1 MTAAELNAA
10 ERAEAE
16 RRRQEHYGPG
26 PGPGPVTGSGTG
38 SVSPRFRLR
47 AMSPGYYPDELERS
61 RAHNR
66 DAALLLE
73 DDLGLRS
80 PDRAKKRPHPQEP
93 PSPSSKKRRPEPTAA
108 SYPHLHVPSRLPSPP
123 ARGRQVSES
132 PPPVVIAG
140 SSSGRGRGKGSRGGR
155 GSRGGKVPGT
165 RPPPTTEPVEEQD
178 TKPKIKR
185 ARKSK
190 NGLDTGLP
198 ESFYPS
204 VVPARLQVPDG
215 SESGASSPAGTPFI
229 PLHAPLPSLPLV
241 GKVDHA
247 TLVKRAIQLEENQR
261 KIWVSLAR
269 KDIPKAYKLQASSY
283 QTKLLQSKKLSS
295 LVASY
300 SKKPFARTIATT
312 KLAQVKSKRLMR
324 EMLVFWRK
332 HDKEEKDLRK
342 KAEKAQVDRA
352 KVEEEKREAQRQA
365 RKLEFLIS
373 QTELYSHF
381 VGNKLKTSELE
392 QGPETTSQ
400 PTASAEK
407 SAAIRHI
414 EEDGDQA
421 HNSLP
426 AIDFADADERNLHR
440 HAAQNAREAI
450 DAAKQRAKEF
460 DEARKRELEQA
471 RYDTYIQADEDEDE
485 DDGQGESDPDA
496 APGKPLVDL
505 DSDELNFQ
513 NPTSLTDMSV
523 GQPKMLQA
531 QLKEYQ
537 LKGLNWLATLYEQGI
552 NGILADEMGLGKA
565 GTVQSISLLAYLA
578 ETHQIW
584 GPFLV
589 IAPASTLHNWQQE
602 LTRFV
607 PALKTLPYWGN
618 IKDRTTLRK
627 FWNKKQICY
636 DKDAPFHV
644 LVTSYQLVVADE
656 KYFQRVKWQ
665 YMVLDEAQAI
675 KSSSSARWKTL
686 LGFNCRNRLLLTG
699 TPVQNSMQ
707 ELWAL
712 LHFIM
717 PSLFDSHDE
726 FSEWFSKDI
735 ESAAENKGSQLNE
748 HQLRRLHMI
757 LKPFMLRRVK
767 RNVQNELSEKIE
779 QDIFCDLSPRQ
790 RALYRGLRANVS
802 IAELLERAN
811 NLGDADSARSLM
823 NLVMQFRKVCNHP
836 ELFERADVV
845 APFTFTAFGRSGNL
859 AREGDLLYCPDSA
872 SNPIKFWLPRVFER
886 DGGLIHLPGYHTRAG
901 FENKWFGCEASLWT
915 RDRLVGYGWLSL
927 LGLGAQDIWEYCGSR
942 RVEQLIWAASRE
954 REASESSRFAS
965 DPDFSPHS
973 VAPKYVIPKRN
984 YDYLEIA
991 EGYPKLVDIRSEI
1004 WSQSCLS
1011 RPLMF
1016 WRSDS
1021 AVATPIIPLMNDRM
1035 FVERSRRALDA
1046 PRESLLLFGL
1056 PRSLKDVPSAAEA
1069 WGNRFPGAPSSGLL
1083 AASRAE
1089 QLPVTPM
1096 HIPEAKRLIYDSAKL
1111 ARLDTLLTE
1120 LKAGGHRVLVYF
1132 QMTRMIDLMEEYL
1145 VYRQYSYLRLD
1156 GGSKLEDRRDMVRDW
1171 QTNPNIFVFLLST
1184 RAGGLGINLTA
1195 ADTVVFY
1202 DHDWNPSN
1210 DAQAMD
1216 RAHRLGQT
1224 RQVTVY
1230 RLITKG
1236 TIDERIVQ
1244 LARVKK
1250 DVQDIVVGNK
1260 QFTEA
1265 TTSKEIVSLLLDDDQ
1280 LANLATKGMP
1290 NTQTQPSGS
1299 SALMNSNRDLWADE
1313 GDEFFGSSTLNAPKE
1328 NIEEPTPSAT
1338 GMNTPNASFEPVY
1351 GRGLKKDGTRK
1362 LKPGRK
1368 TGPGGSKAERRKKR
1382 GPITGDT
1389 LPDEL

>member
-1 MTAAELNAA
+1 MDVSIMTAAELNAA

-16 RRRQEHYGPG
+16 RRRQEYYKPG
-26 PGPGPVTGSGTG
+26 TA
-38 SVSPRFRLR
+38 SPRFRLR
-47 AMSPGYYPDELERS
+47 AMSPGNEEHERERS

-80 PDRAKKRPHPQEP
+80 PDRDRDRAKKRPHPHPHEP
-93 PSPSSKKRRPEPTAA
+93 PSPSSKKRRETAN
-108 SYPHLHVPSRLPSPP
+108 YPHLHVPSRPSSPPRAQPSQSPP
-123 ARGRQVSES
+123 AAV
-132 PPPVVIAG
+132 PG

-155 GSRGGKVPGT
+155 GSRGGKVST
-165 RPPPTTEPVEEQD
+165 RPPPTEPDEAE
-178 TKPKIKR
+178 TKPKVKR
-185 ARKSK
+185 PRKSK
-190 NGLDTGLP
+190 NGVDTGLP

-204 VVPARLQVPDG
+204 VPARLVAEDSG
-215 SESGASSPAGTPFI
+215 SGTSSPAGTPFI
-229 PLHAPLPSLPLV
+229 PLDAPLPPLPAV
-241 GKVDHA
+241 GKIDHA
-247 TLVKRAIQLEENQR
+247 TLVKRAIQLEDNQR

-283 QTKLLQSKKLSS
+283 QTKLLQTKKLAS
-295 LVASY
+295 LVGSY
-300 SKKPFARTIATT
+300 AKKPFARTIATT
-312 KLAQVKSKRLMR
+312 KLTQVKSKRLMR

-332 HDKEEKDLRK
+332 HDREEKDLRK

-392 QGPETTSQ
+392 KAPDTTSEPSSSNQ
-400 PTASAEK
+400 PAEQ

-414 EEDGDQA
+414 EEDGEASPSD
-421 HNSLP
+421 LP
-426 AIDFADADERNLHR
+426 EIDFGDADERNLHR
-440 HAAQNAREAI
+440 HAAQSARQAI
-450 DAAKQRAKEF
+450 DAAKQRAKQF
-460 DEARKRELEQA
+460 DEIRRREYEEA
-471 RYDTYIQADEDEDE
+471 KKNTEPMDEDADGEEEEDTE
-485 DDGQGESDPDA
+485 P
-496 APGKPLVDL
+496 PTGKPLVDL

-531 QLKEYQ
+531 RLKEYQ

-552 NGILADEMGLGKA
+552 NGILADEMGLGK
-565 GTVQSISLLAYLA
+565 TVQSISLLAYLA

-607 PALKTLPYWGN
+607 PSLKTLPYWGN

-845 APFTFTAFGRSGNL
+845 APFSFTSFGRSGNL

-872 SNPIKFWLPRVFER
+872 WNPISFNLPRVFER
-886 DGGLIHLPGYHTRAG
+886 DGGLVRLPGHKTRAG
-901 FENKWFGCEASLWT
+901 FENKWFATEGSLWT
-915 RDRLVGYGWLSL
+915 RDRLAGYGWLLL
-927 LGLGAQDIWEYCGSR
+927 LGLGAQDVWEYCVSR
-942 RVEQLIWAASRE
+942 RIEQLIWGAKRDRE
-954 REASESSRFAS
+954 IDQGGLAS
-965 DPDFSPHS
+965 DPDFSPYS
-973 VAPKYVIPKRN
+973 AAPKYTISRRN
-984 YDYLEIA
+984 YEYLEIA
-991 EGYPKLVDIRSEI
+991 EGHPKLLDIRSEL
-1004 WSQSCLS
+1004 WTQSCLS

-1016 WRSDS
+1016 WRTDG
-1021 AVATPIIPLMNDRM
+1021 AVATPIVPWMNDRM
-1035 FVERSRRALDA
+1035 FVERSTRTLEA

-1056 PRSLKDVPSAAEA
+1056 PRSLKEVPSVAEA
-1069 WGNRFPGAPSSGLL
+1069 WGNRFPGVPPSGML
-1083 AASRAE
+1083 AVSRPE

-1120 LKAGGHRVLVYF
+1120 LKAGGHRVLIYF

-1230 RLITKG
+1230 RLITRG

-1290 NTQTQPSGS
+1290 NTQPQPSGS
-1299 SALMNSNRDLWADE
+1299 STLMNTNRDLWADE
-1313 GDEFFGSSTLNAPKE
+1313 GDEFFGSSTLATAKDNA
-1328 NIEEPTPSAT
+1328 EEATPSGT
-1338 GMNTPNASFEPVY
+1338 GVNTPNNGPELVY

-1382 GPITGDT
+1382 GPVTGDT

>member
-1 MTAAELNAA
+1 MDTSVMTAAELNAA

-16 RRRQEHYGPG
+16 RRRQEHSRPEG
-26 PGPGPVTGSGTG
+26 GTT
-38 SVSPRFRLR
+38 SPRFRLR
-47 AMSPGYYPDELERS
+47 AMSPAYYPDEQERERERS

-80 PDRAKKRPHPQEP
+80 PDRAKKRPHPHEP
-93 PSPSSKKRRPEPTAA
+93 PSPSSKKRRPEITAA
-108 SYPHLHVPSRLPSPP
+108 SYPHLHVPARLPSPP
-123 ARGRQVSES
+123 SRVRDPSES
-132 PPPVVIAG
+132 PPPVVVPTP
-140 SSSGRGRGKGSRGGR
+140 SSTRARGKGSRGGR

-165 RPPPTTEPVEEQD
+165 RPPPATDSANPDEPD

-185 ARKSK
+185 PRKSK
-190 NGLDTGLP
+190 NGVDTGLP

-204 VVPARLQVPDG
+204 VVPSRLQVPDD
-215 SESGASSPAGTPFI
+215 SESAASSPAGTPFI
-229 PLHAPLPSLPLV
+229 PLDSPLPSLPVV

-283 QTKLLQSKKLSS
+283 QTKLLQNKKLSS

-300 SKKPFARTIATT
+300 AKKPFGRTIATT
-312 KLAQVKSKRLMR
+312 KLTQVKSKRLMR

-332 HDKEEKDLRK
+332 HDREEKDLRK

-392 QGPETTSQ
+392 QGEETASQ
-400 PTASAEK
+400 PSVSAPAEK

-421 HNSLP
+421 PNALP
-426 AIDFADADERNLHR
+426 AIDFTDADERNLHR

-460 DEARKRELEQA
+460 DEARKREFEEA
-471 RYDTYIQADEDEDE
+471 RKNNERMDEDE
-485 DDGQGESDPDA
+485 DDDGNGESDPDA
-496 APGKPLVDL
+496 QPGKPLVDCE
-505 DSDELNFQ
+505 SDD
-513 NPTSLTDMSV
+513 PTTFLITY
-523 GQPKMLQA
+523 P
-531 QLKEYQ
+531 
-537 LKGLNWLATLYEQGI
+537 EQ
-552 NGILADEMGLGKA
+552 
-565 GTVQSISLLAYLA
+565 TVQSISLLAYLA

-767 RNVQNELSEKIE
+767 RNIE

-836 ELFERADVV
+836 ELFERADVT
-845 APFTFTAFGRSGNL
+845 APVSFTSFGRSGNL

-872 SNPIKFWLPRVFER
+872 VNPINFQLPRIFER
-886 DGGLIHLPGYHTRAG
+886 DGGLVHLPGYGTRAG
-901 FENKWFGCEASLWT
+901 FENRWFGCDASLWT
-915 RDRLVGYGWLSL
+915 RDRLVGCGWLSL
-927 LGLGAQDIWEYCGSR
+927 LGLGANHVWEYCALR
-942 RVEQLIWAASRE
+942 RMEQLIWGAKRE
-954 REASESSRFAS
+954 RDLEELGGFAS
-965 DPDFSPHS
+965 DPEFSSYS
-973 VAPKYVIPKRN
+973 VAPKYVIPRRN
-984 YDYLEIA
+984 YQYLEIA
-991 EGYPKLVDIRSEI
+991 EGYPKLADIRSEL
-1004 WSQSCLS
+1004 WSQSCMS

-1016 WRSDS
+1016 WRTEG
-1021 AVATPIIPLMNDRM
+1021 AIATPIVPWMSDRM
-1035 FVERSRRALDA
+1035 FVERSRRTLEA

-1056 PRSLKDVPSAAEA
+1056 PRSLKEAPSAVGI
-1069 WGNRFPGAPSSGLL
+1069 WNNQFSIVPSSGLL

-1120 LKAGGHRVLVYF
+1120 LKAGGHRVLIYF

-1290 NTQTQPSGS
+1290 DTQAQVSGS
-1299 SALMNSNRDLWADE
+1299 STLMASNRDLWADE
-1313 GDEFFGSSTLNAPKE
+1313 GDEFFGSSTLAAPKE
-1328 NIEEPTPSAT
+1328 NVDEPTPSAT
-1338 GMNTPNASFEPVY
+1338 GMNTPNAMSEPVY